1 MQTFATPAPIT
12 ATLDFPAGR
21 VHLHAAD
28 RADTTVEIRP
38 ADPGKNRDVKAAGQT
53 TVSHTDGILRIHA
66 PQGKNQHFGPSGS
79 IDVTVK
85 LPTGSRVEATTTTA
99 ELDSTGRLDEV
110 SFTGAYRHISLAHT
124 GRVHLTATDG
134 DVHISRLDGP
144 ADISTARGDIHIGE
158 ATTGTVTLT
167 TQSGTITV
175 GAAPGVSA
183 SLDAGTTHGRID
195 NTLKNNGTPELTIRA
210 TTSQG
215 DIVAHSL

>member
-1 MQTFATPAPIT
+1 VQNFATPAPIT

-21 VHLHAAD
+21 VHLHATD
-28 RADTTVEIRP
+28 RADTTVEVRP
-38 ADPGKNRDVKAAGQT
+38 ADAGKNRDVKAAGQT
-53 TVSHTDGILRIHA
+53 TVSYADGILRIAA

-79 IDVTVK
+79 VDVTVN
-85 LPTGSRVEATTTTA
+85 LPAGSRVEATTSAA
-99 ELDSTGRLDEV
+99 ELDSTGRLGDV
-110 SFTGAYRHISLAHT
+110 SFTGAYRHINLAHAA
-124 GRVHLTATDG
+124 RVHLTATDG

-158 ATTGTVTLT
+158 ASTGTVTLT

-215 DIVAHSL
+215 DIVARSL